1 MLLNLYF
8 LVVLS
13 HIFFSNTKT
22 FRIPIKVD
30 ANTNDTYVGL
40 NNNSQEPGETN
51 TNEVHNDQHAT

>member
-13 HIFFSNTKT
+13 HRFFSYKT

-30 ANTNDTYVGL
+30 ADTNDTYVGL
-40 NNNSQEPGETN
+40 NYNSQEPEETN